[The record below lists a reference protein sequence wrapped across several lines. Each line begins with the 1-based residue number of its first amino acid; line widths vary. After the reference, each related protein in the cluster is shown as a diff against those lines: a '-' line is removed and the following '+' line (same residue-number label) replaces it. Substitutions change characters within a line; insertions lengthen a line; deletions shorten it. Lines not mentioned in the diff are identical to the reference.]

1 MAVKYCYCKLVQFE
15 QLSSTYQA
23 HVSPF
28 CTKQKP
34 TIYKDAYQDPNRIA
48 SVSSVDNK
56 LEAWAVS
63 NTWNILEL
71 MKGKELLQ
79 EGIQRKVQAI
89 GSLASFKEG
98 CLQKEK
104 AHSKDQLN
112 VQDTF
117 SSSYNQNH
125 FLADTASWTSIN

>member
-1 MAVKYCYCKLVQFE
+1 MVVKYCYCKLVQFE

-23 HVSPF
+23 RVSPF

-56 LEAWAVS
+56 LEAWGVS

-89 GSLASFKEG
+89 GSLASFKVRLFAKRKG
-98 CLQKEK
+98 SLKRS
-104 AHSKDQLN
+104 A
-112 VQDTF
+112 
-117 SSSYNQNH
+117 
-125 FLADTASWTSIN
+125 